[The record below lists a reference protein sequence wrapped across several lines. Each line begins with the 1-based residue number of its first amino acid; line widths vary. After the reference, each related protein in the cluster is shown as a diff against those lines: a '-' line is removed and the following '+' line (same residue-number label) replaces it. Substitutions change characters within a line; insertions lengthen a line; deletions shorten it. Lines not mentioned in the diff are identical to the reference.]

1 MSILDAA
8 MKVLT
13 DEKRPMSAEELT
25 KHIVAGGL
33 WAPETK
39 TPVASVGAALYADI
53 KKSGS
58 KSKFVKAGNGYFS
71 LAADIRKDENNA
83 GFVYILTHRCFKD
96 GIVKIGRTKGEVEKR
111 NRELFSTELPWPFD
125 TFATLKTSR
134 FVETEKLIHYFLDAK
149 RINPKREFFSISPEK
164 ALEIFYRVRE
174 VLPDCEIFDD
184 YKREKPYEDDDK
196 QVGPKIGGMTAGE
209 RATLAF
215 WTEFNKYVKGK
226 PEFLKEFAPRKEHKY
241 CYYDLAIKRPR
252 YHVIMRVTTRKGNI
266 LSGLY
271 FSGDKKSYDSF
282 LANHDDVEKFIGESL
297 DWVWAKKDGAFSA
310 VKKFDINGP
319 RSTWTEAFD
328 WLYKMTIKFKRLDEK
343 FGAARNAAE

>member
-1 MSILDAA
+1 MSILDAVL
-8 MKVLT
+8 KVLT
-13 DEKRPMSAEELT
+13 EEKRPMSAEELT
-25 KHIVAGGL
+25 KHIVGKNL
-33 WAPETK
+33 WIPETK
-39 TPVASVGAALYADI
+39 TPVASVGAALYSDI
-53 KKSGS
+53 KKNGA

-71 LAADIRKDENNA
+71 LAADVSREEDNA

-111 NRELFSTELPWPFD
+111 NKELFSTELPWPFD
-125 TFATLKTSR
+125 TYATLKTSR

-184 YKREKPYEDDDK
+184 YKREKVYEEDDK
-196 QVGPKIGGMTAGE
+196 QVGPKIDGMTAGE
-209 RATLAF
+209 KAILAF
-215 WTEFNKYVKGK
+215 WTEFNKYVKNK
-226 PEFLKEFAPRKEHKY
+226 AEFLAEFSLRKAHKY
-241 CYYDLAIKRPR
+241 CFYDFAIKRPR
-252 YHVIMRVTTRKGNI
+252 YHVLMRVTTRKGNI

-282 LANHDDVEKFIGESL
+282 LSNHDDVEKFIGEPL

-319 RSTWTEAFD
+319 KSTWPDAFD
-328 WLYKMTIKFKRLDEK
+328 WLCKMAIKFKRLDEK
-343 FGAARNAAE
+343 FGPHAEL